1 MEEEILKLYE
11 KIKDQLSEEQF
22 QDEMKEIL
30 EINSD
35 VPFYDEIN
43 AAQDVLRNH
52 GIDVLT
58 KVEDVETSQEVP
70 FEINIDN
77 DNEESGQ
84 EDLTAFED
92 DDAEGLAPFTM
103 NDEILEKYD
112 EVKDKISEEDFLA
125 RMEYFRKEN
134 SSISFMGADTF
145 ADMVLGELRDAEA
158 DMISETPE
166 YSDKSIEDLEKG
178 TRGANISGRVISIS
192 NPRSFKTR
200 KGGEGKVCNVELQ
213 DNTATMRCVFWTPNI
228 KLLKNVN
235 EGDLIQIKNVDIKE
249 GYSGLEANLL
259 QRSTLV
265 HIEEDPSK
273 YPAYEEDITRI
284 ADIKPDTKVNIIAR
298 IVRIPTVRSYEKNGK
313 QGKVASLELKD
324 ESGEISYTLWNNNVD
339 LIESLKLEDGDS
351 VKILQA
357 QARSRTNRDGE
368 EEISL
373 THWDGRIIKG
383 DFDVP
388 EAGIEFSQI
397 GDLREQRNVSIKGIV
412 SRLQDI
418 RTFIRKTDGN
428 EGKLRNFDVR
438 DMTGEIR
445 VTVWGDDTD
454 LPINKGDIIKI
465 IGGDVRYDEYT
476 QSQYSMNTNFNTQIT
491 INPENLSIEEYDE
504 FDSLRAELR
513 PTPIGEIFAFDEDGI
528 EIDVIGRILSVDDIN
543 EFQREDGSVGV
554 VRSITFADESGK
566 VRLSLWNERA
576 QEEYHVGD
584 TYQIENAR
592 TRLGMDAVDLN
603 IGSGARLIK
612 LSEEQAAAM
621 FIPELATLE
630 KTLYDYKKIEDLDE
644 DERDVIIIGRVI
656 ELNEGREFDRDNGDT
671 GFVRNIEIADD
682 TASIRVVLWDDDAR
696 REFEMGQPVKLQ
708 NPRLSLD
715 RDNRIE
721 ASVSRSTAILE
732 PSESEIEKLPT
743 QEELM
748 DAIFVSKTIE
758 SLLEDD
764 VNVCV
769 TGKIIQVATDRVIRK
784 KCPNCGFTV
793 EDSEDEFV
801 CDNCGHVFDEPRTLL
816 MIPTRIEDETG
827 EIQVTFFDNLAEE
840 LIGMK
845 KEEISELVDDGY
857 GIEEKLQD
865 LNGLNVEIIA
875 NVSFDDYNEENRL
888 NPKRI
893 LSKYY

>member
-22 QDEMKEIL
+22 QAEMEEIL
-30 EINSD
+30 EINQD

-43 AAQDVLRNH
+43 AAQEVLKNH

-77 DNEESGQ
+77 EQTSQEEDFTSFGTD
-84 EDLTAFED
+84 E
-92 DDAEGLAPFTM
+92 AEAELVPFSMT
-103 NDEILEKYD
+103 DEILEKYD
-112 EVKDKISEEDFLA
+112 EVKDKISQEDFLA
-125 RMEYFRKEN
+125 RMEHFRKEN
-134 SSISFMGADTF
+134 ETISFMGADTF
-145 ADMVLGELRDAEA
+145 ADMVLGELRDAEVEA
-158 DMISETPE
+158 ISEKPE
-166 YSDKSIEDLEKG
+166 YSDKTISDLEKG
-178 TRGANISGRVISIS
+178 IRGANISGRVISIS

-200 KGGEGKVCNVELQ
+200 KGGEGKVCNVELK
-213 DNTATMRCVFWTPNI
+213 DNSGTMRCVFWTPNI

-235 EGDLIQIKNVDIKE
+235 EGDIIQIKNVDIKE

-265 HIEEDPSK
+265 HIEDDPSK
-273 YPAYEEDITRI
+273 YPAYEEDITSI

-298 IVRIPTVRSYEKNGK
+298 IVRIPTIRSYEKNGK
-313 QGKVASLELKD
+313 EGKVASLELKD
-324 ESGEISYTLWNNNVD
+324 ATGEISYTLWNNNVD
-339 LIESLKLEDGDS
+339 LIESLGLEDGDS

-357 QARSRTNRDGE
+357 RARERVTRDGE
-368 EEISL
+368 REISL

-388 EAGIEFSQI
+388 EISIEFSQI
-397 GDLREQRNVSIKGIV
+397 GDLREQKNVSIKGIV
-412 SRLQDI
+412 SRLQDV
-418 RTFIRKTDGN
+418 RTFTRKTDGN

-465 IGGDVRYDEYT
+465 IGGDVRFDEYT

-491 INPENLSIEEYDE
+491 INPNNLSIEEYDE
-504 FDSLRAELR
+504 LDSLRAELR
-513 PTPIGEIFAFDEDGI
+513 PTPIGEIYTIDDDGV

-543 EFQREDGSVGV
+543 EFQRDDGSVGI
-554 VRSITFADESGK
+554 VRSLTFADESGK

-576 QEEYHVGD
+576 QEEYNVGD
-584 TYQIENAR
+584 AYQIENAR
-592 TRLGMDAVDLN
+592 TRLGMYAVDLN

-612 LSEEQAAAM
+612 LSEEQASNM
-621 FIPELATLE
+621 FIPELSTLE
-630 KTLYDYKKIEDLDE
+630 KALYDYKKIEDLDE
-644 DERDVIIIGRVI
+644 DEQDVIIIGRII
-656 ELNEGREFDRDNGDT
+656 ELNDIREFDRDNGDT
-671 GFVRNIEIADD
+671 GHVRNIEIADD
-682 TASIRVVLWDDDAR
+682 TASIRVVLWNDDAK
-696 REFEMGQPVKLQ
+696 REFEMGQPIKLQ

-743 QEELM
+743 QDELM

-769 TGKIIQVATDRVIRK
+769 TGKIVQVAADRVVRK
-784 KCPNCGFTV
+784 KCPNCGYTV
-793 EDSEDEFV
+793 EDSEDEYI
-801 CDNCGHVFDEPRTLL
+801 CDNCGHVFDEPRILF

-845 KEEISELVDDGY
+845 KEEIIDLVDDGY

-865 LNGLNVEIIA
+865 LNGLTVEIIA